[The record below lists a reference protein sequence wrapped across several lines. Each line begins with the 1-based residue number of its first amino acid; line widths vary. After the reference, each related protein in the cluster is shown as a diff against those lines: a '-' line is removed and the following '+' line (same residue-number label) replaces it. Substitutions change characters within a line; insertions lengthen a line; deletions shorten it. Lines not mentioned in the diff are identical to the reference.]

1 MLVDD
6 DHTVAERWMVIRK
19 VDFARWFYLLRKSPF
34 STSRQFFRPQPAP
47 DHIARLP
54 VLRLLTTSTTDTVIA
69 IFVLIILNI
78 LIFVPL
84 LLTTITTDTVIV
96 IFVLTILNILIFYPL
111 LLIIINNSNNIST
124 SSSSSYCNV
133 KHLDLTS

>member
-54 VLRLLTTSTTDTVIA
+54 VLRLLTT
-69 IFVLIILNI
+69 
-78 LIFVPL
+78 
-84 LLTTITTDTVIV
+84 ITTDTVIV
-96 IFVLTILNILIFYPL
+96 IFVLIISNNLIFYPL
-111 LLIIINNSNNIST
+111 LLIIINNNNNIST
-124 SSSSSYCNV
+124 SSSSSYC
-133 KHLDLTS
+133 KAP

>member
-54 VLRLLTTSTTDTVIA
+54 VLRLLTTSTTDTVI
-69 IFVLIILNI
+69 
-78 LIFVPL
+78 
-84 LLTTITTDTVIV
+84 V
-96 IFVLTILNILIFYPL
+96 IFVLTILNILNLVPFII
-111 LLIIINNSNNIST
+111 IIINNNNIST
-124 SSSSSYCNV
+124 SCSSSYC
-133 KHLDLTS
+133 KGP